1 MENQRT
7 LLYITFFFLL
17 FLIWQAW
24 QQDYGPKPVA
34 VVESGTTAQNGMPAI
49 NDTPTA
55 VALPDSVP
63 QARMVEAVRQPVHV
77 VTDNMDL
84 YIDTRGGTIYRLDL
98 RHYPQ
103 DADNKDIP
111 FALFSDKESQLH
123 IAQSGLISSAS
134 PAPNHHAIYHAQQTE
149 YRLAEGVDELSVE
162 LFWQEADVRV
172 KKRFIFKRNSYV
184 IEVQHQVQSASDW
197 SGSQYQQLSRAD
209 TDTRGESTF
218 IYTYTGGV
226 IYNDDLKYEK
236 VNFSDMADKDLGLEM
251 KGGWIAMIQHYF
263 LAAWIPDQTQ
273 TGFTY
278 SKHPSSNRYLLG
290 TRSPLTSVAAGEQAN
305 FSSKLVVGPKLQYE
319 LAEVSP
325 GLDLT
330 VDYGVLTILAK
341 PLFWILK
348 QYHTLFDNW
357 GWAIIFL
364 TITVKLIFY
373 KLSE

>member
-34 VVESGTTAQNGMPAI
+34 VVETGSSTVDGMPSI

-55 VALPDSVP
+55 AALPDSVP
-63 QARMVEAVRQPVHV
+63 QARMAPAVRQPVHV

-84 YIDTRGGTIYRLDL
+84 YIDTRGGTIYKLDL

-111 FALFSDKESQLH
+111 FALFSDKESHLH
-123 IAQSGLISSAS
+123 IAQSGLISAAS
-134 PAPNHHAIYHAQQTE
+134 PAPNHHAIYHSSQDE
-149 YRLAEGVDELSVE
+149 YRLAEGTNELTVDLV
-162 LFWQEADVRV
+162 WQEAGVSV
-172 KKRFIFKRNSYV
+172 KKRFVFKRNSYV
-184 IEVQHQVQSASDW
+184 IEVQHLVQSASDW

-226 IYNDDLKYEK
+226 VYNDDLKYEK
-236 VNFSDMADKDLGLEM
+236 VDFSDMAEKDLALEM

-263 LAAWIPDQTQ
+263 LAAWVPNQTD
-273 TGFTY
+273 TSFTY
-278 SKHPSSNRYLLG
+278 SKHPSANRFLLG
-290 TRSPLTSVAAGEQAN
+290 LRSPLTTISGQAGSDCTGSGSDRGLWCADHSGQTPVLDTQA
-305 FSSKLVVGPKLQYE
+305 VPYPV
-319 LAEVSP
+319 
-325 GLDLT
+325 
-330 VDYGVLTILAK
+330 
-341 PLFWILK
+341 
-348 QYHTLFDNW
+348 
-357 GWAIIFL
+357 
-364 TITVKLIFY
+364 
-373 KLSE
+373 